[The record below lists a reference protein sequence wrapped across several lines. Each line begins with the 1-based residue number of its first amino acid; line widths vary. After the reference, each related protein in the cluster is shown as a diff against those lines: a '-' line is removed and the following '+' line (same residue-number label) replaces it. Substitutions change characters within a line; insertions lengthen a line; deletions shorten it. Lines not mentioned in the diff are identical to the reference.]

1 MHESAQ
7 PGKRVRAGVIRYLRD
22 SDTRPEFDDALID
35 AWLLRKFPGRTLD
48 ELDCMDWFRFQRA
61 TEAQHLI
68 DLEAKLTGY
77 HSGNLKDS
85 DLSEAEW
92 AEIRDNDLLLE
103 AMHV

>member
-1 MHESAQ
+1 
-7 PGKRVRAGVIRYLRD
+7 
-22 SDTRPEFDDALID
+22 
-35 AWLLRKFPGRTLD
+35 
-48 ELDCMDWFRFQRA
+48 MDWFRLQRA
-61 TEAQHLI
+61 MEAQHLI